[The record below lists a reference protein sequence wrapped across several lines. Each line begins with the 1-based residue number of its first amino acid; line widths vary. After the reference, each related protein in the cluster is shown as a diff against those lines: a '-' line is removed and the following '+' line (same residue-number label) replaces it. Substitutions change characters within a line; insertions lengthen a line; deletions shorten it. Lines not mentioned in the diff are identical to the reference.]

1 MTLADYKTLWSS
13 FLGTPPI
20 DQQFNLWLAMH
31 SESTVRHGILKTA
44 EKNLA
49 MQGTMTDDHKV
60 RFASKVMLSS
70 TKQKVA
76 GQAAEK

>member
-1 MTLADYKTLWSS
+1 MTLTDYKKLWSS
-13 FLGTPPI
+13 FLGAPPT

-31 SESTVRHGILKTA
+31 SQTTVRHGILKTA

-70 TKQKVA
+70 TKLKVA